1 MLVQKAMMIRQAACF
16 FLALLAAGCASQA
29 PRPPRTTAAIPS
41 APPRGEP
48 PAYFNLSAVALQA
61 ALGRPA
67 FVRKDGA
74 IEMWRYDGAGCR
86 AFFFFYGA
94 PLAVRHVETLPNGAR
109 AAADPACLNALR
121 VAQPKVS

>member
-1 MLVQKAMMIRQAACF
+1 MIRRAAC
-16 FLALLAAGCASQA
+16 LLIVLLAAGCATGPKPQGARSPA
-29 PRPPRTTAAIPS
+29 SIPS

-48 PAYFNLSAVALQA
+48 PGYFNLSTAALQA

-74 IEMWRYDGAGCR
+74 IEMWRYDGANCR

-94 PLAVRHVETLPNGAR
+94 PLAVRHVETLPNGVR
-109 AAADPACLNALR
+109 SAADPACLTALR
-121 VAQPKVS
+121 VTTPKVS

>member
-1 MLVQKAMMIRQAACF
+1 MIRRLACLF
-16 FLALLAAGCASQA
+16 VALLAAGCANPG
-29 PRPPRTTAAIPS
+29 PRQPRTATAIPS

-48 PAYFNLSAVALQA
+48 PAYFNLSAAALQA

-74 IEMWRYDGAGCR
+74 IEMWRYDGATCR

-109 AAADPACLNALR
+109 AAADEGCLNALR

>member
-1 MLVQKAMMIRQAACF
+1 MMRHAAI
-16 FLALLAAGCASQA
+16 FLIVLLAAGCATGGKPPA
-29 PRPPRTTAAIPS
+29 PRPTSSIPS

-48 PAYFNLSAVALQA
+48 PAYFNLSAKALQA

-74 IEMWRYDGAGCR
+74 TEMWRYDGATCR

-109 AAADPACLNALR
+109 SAADNACLNALR
-121 VAQPKVS
+121 VSQPKVS

>member
-1 MLVQKAMMIRQAACF
+1 MIRHAA
-16 FLALLAAGCASQA
+16 ALLLIVLAAGCATGGKPQA
-29 PRPPRTTAAIPS
+29 SRTPASIPS

-48 PAYFNLSAVALQA
+48 PAYFNLSAAALQA

-67 FVRKDGA
+67 FVRRDGA
-74 IEMWRYDGAGCR
+74 IEMWRYDGTSCR

-109 AAADPACLNALR
+109 AAADEGCLNALR
-121 VAQPKVS
+121 VSPPKTS

>member
-1 MLVQKAMMIRQAACF
+1 MIRRLACL
-16 FLALLAAGCASQA
+16 FLALLAAGCANQA
-29 PRPPRTTAAIPS
+29 PRQPRGATAIPS

-48 PAYFNLSAVALQA
+48 PRYINLSTAALQTA
-61 ALGRPA
+61 FGRPA

-74 IEMWRYDGAGCR
+74 IEMWRYDGKACR

-94 PLAVRHVETLPNGAR
+94 PPAVRHIETLPNGAR

-121 VAQPKVS
+121 VAPPKVS

>member
-1 MLVQKAMMIRQAACF
+1 MIRPAACF
-16 FLALLAAGCASQA
+16 FLVLLAAGCANQA
-29 PRPPRTTAAIPS
+29 PRAPRTAAAAIPS

-48 PAYFNLSAVALQA
+48 PGYFNLSAAALQA

-74 IEMWRYDGAGCR
+74 VEMWRYDGAACR

-94 PLAVRHVETLPNGAR
+94 PLAVRHVETLPHGVNT
-109 AAADPACLNALR
+109 AADSACLTALR
-121 VAQPKVS
+121 ASPPKIS

>member
-1 MLVQKAMMIRQAACF
+1 MMRPVACLIAVLLV
-16 FLALLAAGCASQA
+16 AGCATGGKPPA
-29 PRPPRTTAAIPS
+29 PRSASAIPG

-48 PAYFNLSAVALQA
+48 PAYFNLSTAALQA

-74 IEMWRYDGAGCR
+74 IEMWRYDGTACR
-86 AFFFFYGA
+86 AFFFFYGS

-109 AAADPACLNALR
+109 SAADDACLNALR
-121 VAQPKVS
+121 VSPPKVS

>member
-1 MLVQKAMMIRQAACF
+1 MIRHFACLF
-16 FLALLAAGCASQA
+16 ALLLAAGCANQA
-29 PRPPRTTAAIPS
+29 PRLPRATAIPS

-48 PAYFNLSAVALQA
+48 PAYFNLSATALQA
-61 ALGRPA
+61 AFGRPA

-74 IEMWRYDGAGCR
+74 IEMWRYDGTTCR

>member
-1 MLVQKAMMIRQAACF
+1 MIRPAACF
-16 FLALLAAGCASQA
+16 FLVLLAAGCANQA
-29 PRPPRTTAAIPS
+29 PRVPRTAAAAIPS

-48 PAYFNLSAVALQA
+48 PAYFNLSAKALQA

-74 IEMWRYDGAGCR
+74 TEMWRYDGATCR

-109 AAADPACLNALR
+109 SAADNACLNALR
-121 VAQPKVS
+121 VSQPKVS